1 MLNGSE
7 FWKVESESTNARQST
22 VVSCYAG
29 LLCYDMPELCELCE
43 LCDDKIGVDWKSVQ
57 IIPPDIGA
65 YARCLVP
72 GHIYKADSVTQ
83 YFCPNRAIGRNL
95 RRQVS
100 WFTNKLYIQ
109 SFPTA
114 HRSGPFVCPF
124 PLPFSF
130 TSARQMHGLMHMSWN
145 MSS

>member
-7 FWKVESESTNARQST
+7 FWKVSEVWIHELETKYSR
-22 VVSCYAG
+22 VVSCWTSMLCYAG
-29 LLCYDMPELCELCE
+29 VCELCE
-43 LCDDKIGVDWKSVQ
+43 LCDAKIGVDWKSVQ
-57 IIPPDIGA
+57 IIPLDIGA

-72 GHIYKADSVTQ
+72 GHIYTADSVTQ
-83 YFCPNRAIGRNL
+83 YFCPDRAIGRNL

-114 HRSGPFVCPF
+114 HRSGSFVCPF
-124 PLPFSF
+124 PLPSHLPRPDRC
-130 TSARQMHGLMHMSWN
+130 THMSWT